1 MVEKIIKT
9 KIALRWLD
17 YATWSAEAFQS
28 EKPLKGEVWFCEV
41 PEGNSNAQTA
51 PTMLFKVGDGANTFG
66 TLKWASALAAD
77 VYNWA
82 KVAGGNV
89 FTKEGAGNVISGIV
103 YDAELNNGKGGFKY
117 TTASVATAEG
127 LEELQKE
134 IYGENGSANDSRIDK
149 LEKDIADN
157 REAWNKYEDTRY
169 TFSNDGDKLVVKKTL
184 YTNGVAGTEEEVGT
198 YEFLTV
204 DEVNGILADYY
215 TKAELEGKVH
225 TEDEIKAM
233 EIAHATAAGKID
245 NALTVKVGGVDVVFD
260 GSEAKTT
267 DVDAAIAAA
276 IDAIPDV
283 VHPEYSIVK
292 DAVSDYAATY
302 HLTKDGVNVGVAINI
317 PKDMVVEHGEV
328 KELEAGVWGEAGTY
342 IVITLANATD
352 EKLYINVGT
361 LIEYVTSGSATGDM
375 VYVTVDQTTHKIT
388 ATITD
393 GTITEAKL
401 HADVTAKL
409 NKVWDADGAAA
420 TAEQNAK
427 DYADGLV
434 ENYGDI
440 VTHNAAEFATNA
452 ENGAKALADEN
463 KAAIETINNAE
474 TGILAQ
480 AKKDASDK
488 ASVVLGE
495 AQKYADDKVAALAGE
510 GNTTTVKAVADRVK
524 DLEDANHISD
534 IEADTGLKVIT
545 GTNGANNKVAIDET
559 VVFVIDCNW

>member
-1 MVEKIIKT
+1 MAEKIIKT

-17 YATWSAEAFQS
+17 YATWSAEAFQT
-28 EKPLKGEVWFCEV
+28 EKPLRGEVWFCEV

-51 PTMLFKVGDGANTFG
+51 PTMLFKVGDGVNTFG
-66 TLKWASALAAD
+66 ALKWASALAAD

-89 FTKEGAGNVISGIV
+89 FTKEGAGNVISGIA
-103 YDAELNNGKGGFKY
+103 YDPALNGGKGGFKY

-127 LEELQKE
+127 LDELQKDVAA
-134 IYGENGSANDSRIDK
+134 I
-149 LEKDIADN
+149 EKDIADN
-157 REAWNKYEDTRY
+157 RDAWNKYEDTRY

-204 DEVNGILADYY
+204 DEVKGILADYY
-215 TKAELEGKVH
+215 TKTELEGKIH

-233 EIAHATAAGKID
+233 EIAHATAAGKVDAAI
-245 NALTVKVGGVDVVFD
+245 TVKVGGADVVFD
-260 GSEAKTT
+260 GSEAKTA

-283 VHPEYSIVK
+283 IHPEYSIVK

-302 HLTKDGVNVGVAINI
+302 HLTKDGVNVGAAINI

-328 KELEAGVWGEAGTY
+328 KELEAGVWGKAGTY

-352 EKLYINVGT
+352 DKLYINVGA
-361 LIEYVTSGSATGDM
+361 LIEYVTSGSTTGDM
-375 VYVTVDQTTHKIT
+375 VYVTVDPTTHKIT

-409 NKVWDADGAAA
+409 NKEWDEKGAAA

-463 KAAIETINNAE
+463 KAAIEAINNAE

-480 AKKDASDK
+480 AKKDVGDK
-488 ASVVLGE
+488 AAVVLGE

-534 IEADTGLKVIT
+534 VEADTGLKVIA

-559 VVFVIDCNW
+559 VVFVLDCNW